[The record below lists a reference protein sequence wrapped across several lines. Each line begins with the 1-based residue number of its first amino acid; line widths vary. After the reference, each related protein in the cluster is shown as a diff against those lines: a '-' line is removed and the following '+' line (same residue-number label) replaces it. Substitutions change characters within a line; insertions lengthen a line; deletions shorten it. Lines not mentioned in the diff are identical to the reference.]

1 LVFEVLFKSR
11 TFLFLCSV
19 MAFVTKKDT
28 GVKTVIK
35 GFLTGGTQAA
45 ITYPTEFVKTQLQL
59 QSKTNPEFDGIVD
72 CFKKTIK
79 KHGIS
84 GCYVGA
90 PVRIIGA
97 GFQQMFRWGAYTN
110 LAGIARDKE
119 TGKLS
124 PLMTTLCGLGAGITE
139 AVCAVTPV
147 ETLKTRVTDDQRR
160 GTGNY
165 KSTGDALVKI
175 FKSEGPIGLYRGAF
189 PTILKQGTNQ
199 AVRMPLQVQF
209 MGLICMGNEE
219 RKQNPLLNGAAG
231 FLAGC
236 GSVVLTQPQDCVKS
250 RMQGEAAKELYSGT
264 VDCAKKMM
272 MNEGPTSF
280 FAGAIPRMVQVG
292 LSSGISF
299 MLFPIISKMLNKVM

>member
-1 LVFEVLFKSR
+1 
-11 TFLFLCSV
+11 

-28 GVKTVIK
+28 GYKTVVK

-45 ITYPTEFVKTQLQL
+45 LTYPTEYVKTQLQL
-59 QSKTNPEFDGIVD
+59 QSKLNPEFNGITD
-72 CFKKTIK
+72 CFKKTVAR
-79 KHGIS
+79 HGI
-84 GCYVGA
+84 GGLYVGA

-110 LAGIARDKE
+110 LAGIARNEK

-124 PLMTTLCGLGAGITE
+124 PLMVTLCGLGAGICE

-165 KSTGDALVKI
+165 KGTGDALVKI
-175 FKSEGPIGLYRGAF
+175 FKNEGPLGLYRGAF

-199 AVRMPLQVQF
+199 AVRMPLQVQIMAIMTF
-209 MGLICMGNEE
+209 GDETK
-219 RKQNPLLNGAAG
+219 KQNPLLNGAAG

-236 GSVVLTQPQDCVKS
+236 GSVLLTQPQDCVKS
-250 RMQGEAAKELYSGT
+250 RMQGEVAKELYAGT
-264 VDCAKKMM
+264 LDCAMKMVRT
-272 MNEGPTSF
+272 EGPTSF

-292 LSSGISF
+292 MANGISF
-299 MLFPIISKMLNKVM
+299 ALFPVISKLLDKVM